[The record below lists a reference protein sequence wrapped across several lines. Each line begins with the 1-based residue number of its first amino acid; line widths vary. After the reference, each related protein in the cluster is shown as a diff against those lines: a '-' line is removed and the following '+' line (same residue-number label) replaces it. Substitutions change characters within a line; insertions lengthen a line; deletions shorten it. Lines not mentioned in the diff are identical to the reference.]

1 MIVLRIG
8 KPNKKSGM
16 AQQGLLVVVSGPSGV
31 GKSTLCKT
39 MISNVPKTSLSIS
52 CTTRQPRPAEQD
64 GVDYYFLEE
73 DRFREMIQRDEF
85 VEWAEVYGK
94 LYGTPKQQLTQAM
107 DQGIDVLLD
116 IEAQGARQIMD
127 RYAGAVYVFVAPP
140 SLNTLRTRLY
150 RRAGDSAEEI
160 QRRLQ
165 KAQDEIAN
173 YRSYHYLIR
182 NEDLLEAS
190 KELEAII
197 LAERIKT
204 QRLDSR
210 WLIENRLVDNPEK
223 PDSSSASYVS

>member
-1 MIVLRIG
+1 
-8 KPNKKSGM
+8 M

-64 GVDYYFLEE
+64 GVDYYFLNEN
-73 DRFREMIQRDEF
+73 RFREMIQRDEF

-127 RYAGAVYVFVAPP
+127 RYGGAVYVFVAPP
-140 SLNTLRTRLY
+140 SLDTLRTRLY

-204 QRLDSR
+204 QRLDTR
-210 WLIENRLVDNPEK
+210 WLIENRLLENPDK
-223 PDSSSASYVS
+223 SDSSSANLSRNQRSY

>member
-1 MIVLRIG
+1 
-8 KPNKKSGM
+8 M

-39 MISNVPKTSLSIS
+39 MISNVPKTRLSIS
-52 CTTRQPRPAEQD
+52 CTTRQPRPAEQE
-64 GVDYYFLEE
+64 GVDYYFLSE
-73 DRFREMIQRDEF
+73 DRFREMIQHDDF

-94 LYGTPKQQLTQAM
+94 LYGTPKQQLTQTM

-140 SLNTLRTRLY
+140 SLDSLRTRLY

-190 KELEAII
+190 QELKAII

-204 QRLDSR
+204 PRLDTR

-223 PDSSSASYVS
+223 PDSSSASHVS

>member
-1 MIVLRIG
+1 
-8 KPNKKSGM
+8 M

-64 GVDYYFLEE
+64 GVDYHFLEE

-190 KELEAII
+190 KELEAVI

-204 QRLDSR
+204 QRLDTR
-210 WLIENRLVDNPEK
+210 WLIENRLVENPEK

>member
-1 MIVLRIG
+1 
-8 KPNKKSGM
+8 M

-64 GVDYYFLEE
+64 GVDYHFLEE

-190 KELEAII
+190 KELEAVI

-204 QRLDSR
+204 KRLDTR
-210 WLIENRLVDNPEK
+210 WLIENRLVENPEK